1 MFRKEKITICVN
13 GVEQEVELVPT
24 YQKMFEFVNNYP
36 KAKDIV
42 AVATRKKAVD
52 YESVMQFIY
61 ISYLGGNNS
70 QPLLTYEDFLNAIQ
84 PSFDRDM
91 LIFAKLMGKNIST
104 NNVETLGD
112 SEKN

>member
-1 MFRKEKITICVN
+1 MFHKEKMTIFVN
-13 GVEQEVELVPT
+13 GVEQEIELMPT

-61 ISYLGGNNS
+61 ISYLGGNNP
-70 QPLLTYEDFLNAIQ
+70 QPLLKYEDFLNAIQ

-91 LIFAKLMGKNIST
+91 LLFAKLMGKNVSA
-104 NNVETLGD
+104 NNVETLSD
-112 SEKN
+112 NEKN